1 MGSARKGSFEAN
13 PDGTRRQDGMLFA
26 FWVRGPSRRLRTR
39 QGPGWERLDESEPAG
54 LLEDVR
60 PVLWTALCMALF
72 MARPAIAGADT
83 PPDVVKTRA
92 GGLIRG
98 TIVEKDP
105 DGDVLIQTA
114 TGDLRRISMSEVEY
128 AGPAQRGAAKPPDT
142 EPEPDGVRL
151 ELRASE
157 PHIAFQQYAGSA
169 SSRGMGYSSDG
180 LATYRGRF
188 EAYDAICIAPCTA
201 RLPRGTL
208 RLGLAKRNRETAEA
222 DPIRITESGTLVG
235 TYTDRQGT
243 RTAGWI
249 LGIGSGVLGLGLI
262 TAGILDAQD
271 TRSGNVIV
279 EDAEPNYVLLG
290 TGLGVGLVG
299 GLVGFILTQIGDQA
313 EIRYRRR

>member
-1 MGSARKGSFEAN
+1 
-13 PDGTRRQDGMLFA
+13 
-26 FWVRGPSRRLRTR
+26 
-39 QGPGWERLDESEPAG
+39 
-54 LLEDVR
+54 
-60 PVLWTALCMALF
+60 MALF
-72 MARPAIAGADT
+72 MTLSATARADT
-83 PPDVVKTRA
+83 PPDIVKTRA
-92 GGLIRG
+92 GGFIRG

-105 DGDVLIQTA
+105 DGEVVIRIA

-128 AGPAQRGAAKPPDT
+128 AGPVQGGAAQPFDPSA

-151 ELRASE
+151 KLRASE

-169 SSRGMGYSSDG
+169 SSRGLGYGSDG
-180 LATYRGRF
+180 LATYQGRF

-222 DPIRITESGTLVG
+222 DPIQITESGTLVG
-235 TYTDRQGT
+235 TYTDRQGV

-249 LGIGSGVLGLGLI
+249 LGIGSGLVGLGLI

-271 TRSGNVIV
+271 TQTGNVIV

-290 TGLGVGLVG
+290 TGLGVGVVG
-299 GLVGFILTQIGDQA
+299 SLVGFILTQMGDQA